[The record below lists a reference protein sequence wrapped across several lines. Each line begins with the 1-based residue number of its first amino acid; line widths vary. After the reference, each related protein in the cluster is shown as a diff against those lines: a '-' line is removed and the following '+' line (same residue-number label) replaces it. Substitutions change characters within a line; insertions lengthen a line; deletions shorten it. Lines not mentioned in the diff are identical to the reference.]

1 MSAVGL
7 PSTFF
12 TAAPHWQWLIV
23 LYFFV
28 GGLAGGSYFLAVLI
42 DFLGRW
48 EDRPLARL
56 GYYIALPAV
65 IVSGILLIVDLSRPD
80 RFWHMM
86 IQSNTGWPMLKWYS
100 PMSVG
105 AWGLLLF
112 GAFAFVSFLA
122 ALADGGRLQRW
133 PWLVRLRPPGVVG
146 TVVSALGGLLGFFIA
161 GYTGVLLAVTNR
173 PIWSDTTLL
182 GVTFLVSAASSSAA
196 LLILLGHRRR
206 RAQSGV
212 RALERFDTM
221 ALILELVVLAALVAS
236 LGSLAWAWFNVWG
249 ALLVVGVVVLGILV
263 PLLLHARPRLL
274 GHDLGVPVAAALV
287 LVGAF
292 ILRLVVVMSSEG
304 LGVV

>member
-1 MSAVGL
+1 MNAVGL
-7 PSTFF
+7 PSTYF
-12 TAAPHWQWLIV
+12 TEAPHWQWLIV

-65 IVSGILLIVDLSRPD
+65 ILSGILLIVDLSRPD
-80 RFWHMM
+80 RFWHML
-86 IQSNTGWPMLKWYS
+86 IQSNTGWPMFKWYS
-100 PMSVG
+100 PMSIG

-112 GAFAFVSFLA
+112 GAFTFVSFLA
-122 ALADGGRLQRW
+122 ALADAGRLERW
-133 PWLVRLRPPGVVG
+133 PWLSRLRPPGVLGAIVA
-146 TVVSALGGLLGFFIA
+146 VLGGILGFFIA

-173 PIWSDTTLL
+173 PIWADTTLL
-182 GVTFLVSAASSSAA
+182 GLTFLVSAASSSAA

-206 RAQSGV
+206 RAESGIH
-212 RALERFDTM
+212 ALERFDTM

-236 LGSLAWAWFNVWG
+236 LGSLAWAWFNAWG

-263 PLLLHARPRLL
+263 PLLLHARPRLI
-274 GHDLGVPVAAALV
+274 GPDLGVAVAAVLV

-292 ILRLVVVMSSEG
+292 LLRLVVVMSSEG